1 MKPKVI
7 DKVHHLSARQAV
19 SHGEAKF
26 IGLRLLA

>member
-1 MKPKVI
+1 VI
-7 DKVHHLSARQAV
+7 DKVYHLSTRQAV